1 MKTKNIVSTDK
12 TFVEQMREIRDKISL
27 EIKDLTPEQL
37 KDYLQSKKTLHSANV
52 WPKHS

>member
-1 MKTKNIVSTDK
+1 MKTKNIVQTEK

-37 KDYLQSKKTLHSANV
+37 KEYLNSKKTLHPADV
-52 WPKHS
+52 WPK